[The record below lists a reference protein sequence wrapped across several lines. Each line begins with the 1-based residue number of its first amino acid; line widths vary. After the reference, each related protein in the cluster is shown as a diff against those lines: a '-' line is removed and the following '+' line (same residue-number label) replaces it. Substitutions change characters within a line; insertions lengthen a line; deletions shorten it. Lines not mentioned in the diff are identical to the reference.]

1 MPKSIKECELW
12 FRLPGALQ
20 FGICNIAIRLPSD
33 WHIILDEVRSAQA
46 ENANFQLNVKC
57 QLYLLGTTAG
67 LKKNYLIY
75 LEGEILKKISPP
87 KFLDVCAFF
96 EVTNVLEKCL
106 PFYFQQDIAC
116 FTISIYMHKK
126 VEIAKSEKGE
136 NKNKSILENLNTC
149 FGL

>member
-1 MPKSIKECELW
+1 MKKPPVPQNCHKNRP
-12 FRLPGALQ
+12 FPQ
-20 FGICNIAIRLPSD
+20 
-33 WHIILDEVRSAQA
+33 
-46 ENANFQLNVKC
+46 ENN
-57 QLYLLGTTAG
+57 T
-67 LKKNYLIY
+67 LKK
-75 LEGEILKKISPP
+75 GSKKISPP

-149 FGL
+149 FRL

>member
-1 MPKSIKECELW
+1 MPLHQK
-12 FRLPGALQ
+12 
-20 FGICNIAIRLPSD
+20 NILSWVSWGRNSGQNL
-33 WHIILDEVRSAQA
+33 H
-46 ENANFQLNVKC
+46 
-57 QLYLLGTTAG
+57 
-67 LKKNYLIY
+67 
-75 LEGEILKKISPP
+75 P
-87 KFLDVCAFF
+87 KVLDVCAFF

-149 FGL
+149 FRL